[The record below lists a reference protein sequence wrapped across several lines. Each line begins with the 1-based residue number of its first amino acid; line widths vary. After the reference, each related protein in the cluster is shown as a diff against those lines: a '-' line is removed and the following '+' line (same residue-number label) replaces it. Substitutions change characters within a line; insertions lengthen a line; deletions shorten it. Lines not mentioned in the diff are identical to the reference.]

1 MRPGPVTGVVESWDD
16 PAGLG
21 TVRTDAGDL
30 LELQCTAL
38 VDGTR
43 TTAVGTRVTAR
54 AVPGHHGR
62 MRADDVA
69 VEG

>member
-21 TVRTDAGDL
+21 TIRTDAGDL

-38 VDGTR
+38 ADGTR
-43 TTAVGTRVTAR
+43 TTTVGTRVTAT
-54 AVPGHHGR
+54 AAPGHLGR
-62 MRADDVA
+62 LRAEDVRA
-69 VEG
+69 SP